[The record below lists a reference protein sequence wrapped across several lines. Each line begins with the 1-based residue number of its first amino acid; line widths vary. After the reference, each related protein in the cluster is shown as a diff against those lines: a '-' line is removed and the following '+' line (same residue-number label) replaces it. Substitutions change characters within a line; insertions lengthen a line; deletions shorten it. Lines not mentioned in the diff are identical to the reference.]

1 MVPEHYLRKLLP
13 AINAGRTVLLFGPPG
28 NGKTTLATRIATLFR
43 DVVYIP
49 YAVEIGGQIMKVFDP
64 SLHKASLSEAE
75 AATLSEKGIMHRE
88 RFDQRW
94 VACRRPVAI
103 AGGEL
108 TLEMLD
114 LQHNPDTK
122 FYDAPLHV
130 KALNGM
136 LLIDDFGRQSFN
148 PEQLLNRWIVPMEN
162 QIDYL
167 KLNGGTSFSLPFDAL
182 LVFSTNLQPSDLMD
196 PAYLRRIPYKIK
208 LLAPNPEEYQRIF
221 HRVARAH
228 GLVLS
233 DDVFD
238 FMVER
243 LTASSQFG
251 LAYYQPKFICDQVV
265 SACKSFGLRP
275 KLTKELAEEALAN
288 LYFDIENSQDA
299 EP

>member
-1 MVPEHYLRKLLP
+1 
-13 AINAGRTVLLFGPPG
+13 
-28 NGKTTLATRIATLFR
+28 
-43 DVVYIP
+43 
-49 YAVEIGGQIMKVFDP
+49 
-64 SLHKASLSEAE
+64 
-75 AATLSEKGIMHRE
+75 
-88 RFDQRW
+88 
-94 VACRRPVAI
+94 
-103 AGGEL
+103 
-108 TLEMLD
+108 MLD

-136 LLIDDFGRQSFN
+136 LLIDDFGRQSFD

-162 QIDYL
+162 QVDYL

-208 LLAPNPEEYQRIF
+208 LLAPSPEEYQRIF
-221 HRVARAH
+221 DRVARAY

-233 DDVFD
+233 DDVFN

-243 LTASSQFG
+243 LTGNGEFG

-265 SACKSFGLRP
+265 EACKSFGLRP
-275 KLTKELAEEALAN
+275 KLTKELAAEALAN
-288 LYFDIENSQDA
+288 FYFDIENVEDA
-299 EP
+299 ETIV